1 MLNENATLSEDKNKI
16 KLDYSLEDPQARIE
30 LVEKIIA
37 STPSEKL
44 LPRYLE
50 ILANYIL
57 DAQVRKDKR
66 EKKKS
71 MVLTDNR
78 MVTINK
84 RETSY
89 EGLVEKF
96 ENGEDAIYNLMTH
109 DKNIIFSPKVSI
121 TQQDLQ
127 EIPELKKLHDSI
139 KELEPKIKKAT
150 GKNRFLLMK
159 ALIEMRKD
167 QYVIKNSFKP
177 PIRFINIRK
186 SFHQLQL
193 TEKIQINKNGS
204 LIVSDFSLLDPSIV
218 SLLLCNYSKIK
229 ENTWNK
235 LNDDAYYIML
245 DLDNLIDKTLK
256 EKYPLYFD
264 LLIYKIDKLTNEEIQ
279 ILLFRDYNIKHSI
292 EYISSLW
299 RKKIPKLLAEQAQ
312 KDYLIWYYTEQEKGQ
327 WKRCSRC
334 GQIKLTHNLF
344 FSRNSTSKD
353 GFYSICKECRN
364 KKKK

>member
-71 MVLTDNR
+71 MVLNDNR

-159 ALIEMRKD
+159 ALIEMKF
-167 QYVIKNSFKP
+167 IK
-177 PIRFINIRK
+177 ILEI
-186 SFHQLQL
+186 
-193 TEKIQINKNGS
+193 KI
-204 LIVSDFSLLDPSIV
+204 
-218 SLLLCNYSKIK
+218 
-229 ENTWNK
+229 
-235 LNDDAYYIML
+235 
-245 DLDNLIDKTLK
+245 
-256 EKYPLYFD
+256 
-264 LLIYKIDKLTNEEIQ
+264 
-279 ILLFRDYNIKHSI
+279 
-292 EYISSLW
+292 YISFFKFILNNIL
-299 RKKIPKLLAEQAQ
+299 KILSQ
-312 KDYLIWYYTEQEKGQ
+312 
-327 WKRCSRC
+327 
-334 GQIKLTHNLF
+334 F
-344 FSRNSTSKD
+344 
-353 GFYSICKECRN
+353 
-364 KKKK
+364 